1 MIRVEALCCGYGKK
15 DVINDLSFHLK
26 RGEFAGVLGPNGSG
40 KSTLL
45 FAISGVLPV
54 RSGSVH
60 INGKEISR
68 ISIRARA
75 RQMASVPQKPEFSFS
90 FKCLSIV
97 LMGRYPFLSGWG
109 GYSATDMEKAMEAMA
124 RTETLQL
131 AQRMITEV
139 SGGEAQSVLIAK
151 ALAQETDMLLLDE
164 PTSSL
169 DVARKIQV
177 FDLLKQKHSEN
188 TTILC
193 TLHDLNL
200 AALYCDRLI
209 FLKHGK
215 IVLDGS
221 TKETFN
227 DENLSEIYETDIR
240 VSRHPVTGGPQA
252 HFVPGFA
259 CGSVGHCHGLGPGE
273 PVLGGHGPDCG

>member
-1 MIRVEALCCGYGKK
+1 MIRVEALCCGYDKK
-15 DVINDLSFHLK
+15 DVLKNLSFHLK

-45 FAISGVLPV
+45 FALSGVLPI
-54 RSGSVH
+54 RSGSVR

-68 ISIRARA
+68 ISMRARA
-75 RQMASVPQKPEFSFS
+75 RQMASVPQKPEISFS

-109 GYSATDMEKAMEAMA
+109 GYSALDVEKALEAMA
-124 RTETLQL
+124 RTETLHL
-131 AQRMITEV
+131 AQRMITDV
-139 SGGEAQSVLIAK
+139 SGGEAQGVLIAK
-151 ALAQETDMLLLDE
+151 ALAQETDILLLDE

-177 FDLLKQKHSEN
+177 FDLLKQKNSEN

-193 TLHDLNL
+193 ALHDLNL

-209 FLKHGK
+209 FVKHGK

-221 TKETFN
+221 TEETFN
-227 DENLSEIYETDIR
+227 DENLSEIYETDVR
-240 VSRHPVTGGPQA
+240 VSRHPVTGSPQA
-252 HFVPGFA
+252 HFVPGFKA
-259 CGSVGHCHGLGPGE
+259 ASSVHGHVLGRRE
-273 PVLGGHGPDCG
+273 PVSGGNSSDYG